1 MSPPA
6 RATTGRRAPA
16 CTVLG
21 WASVSDISTTTVE
34 ANGLPV
40 HSIALPGTRA
50 LTVLVAFDAGARNE
64 QPKENGMAH
73 FLEHLVFKGGEKY
86 PTYKDVNETAER
98 LGGALNAY
106 TSHDLVAFHI
116 TVRAESAAPAIDLL
130 TDFVGRPRLDA
141 EELDRERGVVI
152 QEINRAY
159 DQPSTVAEYLIDRA
173 AFGDHPLG
181 RTVLG
186 PEENLRSFTREGIV
200 AFRERRWAG
209 ASGGAFLAGN
219 LDHLPEEQALRDSFA
234 RFPAL
239 GAPEPYVPAPAF
251 APKTLVE
258 ERDTNQSHL
267 RMIYRPD
274 IAVSDVRERA
284 ALSIYSTLLGGSMGS
299 RLFEEIREKRGL
311 CYSVYAIDHVFAD
324 VPILQLGSG
333 LESAKCVEAYT
344 RMREIVD
351 ELREQGPTEEEVQ
364 RARAYAAGRTVL
376 AFENTN
382 AVARYGAGQA
392 IVFGEDI
399 DPDAAIAALDA
410 VTLGE
415 VREVAAG
422 VAEKLAVACVGPHAA
437 EEF

>member
-1 MSPPA
+1 MA
-6 RATTGRRAPA
+6 Q
-16 CTVLG
+16 V
-21 WASVSDISTTTVE
+21 STTTVPG
-34 ANGLPV
+34 NGLP
-40 HSIALPGTRA
+40 INRMELPGTRA

-64 QPKENGMAH
+64 RPEENGMAH
-73 FLEHLVFKGGEKY
+73 FLEHLVFKGGEKF

-98 LGGALNAY
+98 LGGVLNAY

-116 TVRAESAAPAIDLL
+116 TVRAESAGQAIDLL

-173 AFGDHPLG
+173 AFGDHALG

-186 PEENLRSFTREGIV
+186 PEENLRSFTRDGIV

-219 LDHLPEEQALRDSFA
+219 LDHLPVGQELQEAFA

-239 GAPEPYVPAPAF
+239 QSPDPYIPAPEF
-251 APKTLVE
+251 APSTLVE

-274 IAVSDVRERA
+274 IAASDVRERA

-344 RMREIVD
+344 RMREIVE

-382 AVARYGAGQA
+382 AVARYGANQA

-410 VTLGE
+410 VTFKE

-422 VAEKLAVACVGPHAA
+422 VAERLAVACVGPHAA

>member
-1 MSPPA
+1 MA
-6 RATTGRRAPA
+6 E
-16 CTVLG
+16 
-21 WASVSDISTTTVE
+21 ISTNTVSS
-34 ANGLPV
+34 NTLPV
-40 HSIALPGTRA
+40 HQIAIPGTRA

-64 QPKENGMAH
+64 RPEENGMAH
-73 FLEHLVFKGGEKY
+73 FLEHLVFKGGEAY

-98 LGGALNAY
+98 LGGVLNAY

-116 TVRAESAAPAIDLL
+116 TVRAESAPQAIDLL

-159 DQPSTVAEYLIDRA
+159 DQPSVVAEYLIDRA
-173 AFGDHPLG
+173 AFGEHPLG

-200 AFRERRWAG
+200 GFRERRWAG
-209 ASGGAFLAGN
+209 ARGGAFLAGN
-219 LDHLPEEQALRDSFA
+219 LEHLPAEEELLERFA

-239 GAPEPYVPAPAF
+239 PDPEPYLPVPGF
-251 APKTLVE
+251 APQKLAE

-267 RMIYRPD
+267 RMIYRPQITVTD
-274 IAVSDVRERA
+274 ARERA
-284 ALSIYSTLLGGSMGS
+284 ALSIYATLLGGSMGS

-311 CYSVYAIDHVFAD
+311 AYSVYAADHAFAD

-333 LESAKCVEAYT
+333 LESAKTIEAYT
-344 RMREIVD
+344 RMREIVQ
-351 ELREQGPTEEEVQ
+351 ELRDQGPTPEEVE
-364 RARAYAAGRTVL
+364 RARAYAAGRRVL

-382 AVARYGAGQA
+382 AVARYAANQS
-392 IVFGEDI
+392 IVFDEEI

-410 VTLGE
+410 VTFDE

-422 VAEKLAVACVGPHAA
+422 IDEELAVGVVGPHTAD
-437 EEF
+437 EF

>member
-1 MSPPA
+1 M
-6 RATTGRRAPA
+6 TN
-16 CTVLG
+16 
-21 WASVSDISTTTVE
+21 VSTSIVKS
-34 ANGLPV
+34 NGLPI
-40 HSIALPGTRA
+40 HRIGLPGTRA

-64 QPKENGMAH
+64 HPQENGMAH
-73 FLEHLVFKGGEKY
+73 FLEHLVFKGGEIY
-86 PTYKDVNETAER
+86 PTYKHVNETAER
-98 LGGALNAY
+98 LGGVLNAY

-116 TVRAESAAPAIDLL
+116 TVRAESAPQAIDLL
-130 TDFVGRPRLDA
+130 SDFVGRPRLDA

-209 ASGGAFLAGN
+209 SRGGAFLVGN
-219 LDHLPEEQALRDSFA
+219 VEHLPDEQQLQELFA
-234 RFPAL
+234 RFPSL
-239 GAPEPYVPAPAF
+239 PEPEPYVPAPEF

-274 IAVSDVRERA
+274 ITVTDMRQRA

-311 CYSVYAIDHVFAD
+311 CYSVYAIDHAFAD

-351 ELREQGPTEEEVQ
+351 ELRDEGPTEEEVQ
-364 RARAYAAGRTVL
+364 RARAYAAGRMVL

-382 AVARYGAGQA
+382 AVARFAANQR

-399 DPDAAIAALDA
+399 DPDAVIAALDA
-410 VTLGE
+410 VTFE
-415 VREVAAG
+415 QVREVAAG
-422 VAEKLAVACVGPHAA
+422 VADNLAVACVGPHAA

>member
-1 MSPPA
+1 
-6 RATTGRRAPA
+6 
-16 CTVLG
+16 
-21 WASVSDISTTTVE
+21 
-34 ANGLPV
+34 
-40 HSIALPGTRA
+40 
-50 LTVLVAFDAGARNE
+50 
-64 QPKENGMAH
+64 MAH
-73 FLEHLVFKGGEKY
+73 FLEHLVFKGGESY

-98 LGGALNAY
+98 LGGVLNAY

-116 TVRAESAAPAIDLL
+116 TVRAESAPAAIDLL
-130 TDFVGRPRLDA
+130 SDFVGRPRLDA

-152 QEINRAY
+152 QEINRAF
-159 DQPSTVAEYLIDRA
+159 DQPSMVAEYLIDRA

-209 ASGGAFLAGN
+209 SRGGAFLAGN
-219 LDHLPEEQALRDSFA
+219 LDHLPSDEQLHEHFG

-239 GAPEPYVPAPAF
+239 PVGEPYEPAGAF
-251 APKTLVE
+251 EPQTLVE

-274 IAVSDVRERA
+274 IAVGSLRERA

-311 CYSVYAIDHVFAD
+311 CYSVYAIDHAFAD

-333 LESAKCVEAYT
+333 LESAKCVEAYS

-351 ELREQGPTEEEVQ
+351 ELRTDGPTEEEVA
-364 RARAYAAGRTVL
+364 RARAYSAGRLVL

-382 AVARYGAGQA
+382 AVARHGASQR
-392 IVFGEDI
+392 IVHGEDI
-399 DPDAAIAALDA
+399 DPDRAIEALDA
-410 VTLGE
+410 VTFDE

-422 VAEKLAVACVGPHAA
+422 ITEKLAIACVGPHSAD
-437 EEF
+437 EF

>member
-1 MSPPA
+1 MA
-6 RATTGRRAPA
+6 
-16 CTVLG
+16 
-21 WASVSDISTTTVE
+21 

-40 HSIALPGTRA
+40 HTVGVGGTRA
-50 LTVLVAFDAGARNE
+50 LTVLVAFDAGARTE
-64 QPKENGMAH
+64 RVQENGMAH

-86 PTYKDVNETAER
+86 PTYRDVNETAER
-98 LGGALNAY
+98 LGGMLNAY

-116 TVRAESAAPAIDLL
+116 TVRAESAPRAIDLL
-130 TDFVGRPRLDA
+130 SDFVARPKLDA

-159 DQPSTVAEYLIDRA
+159 DQPSTVAEYLIDKA

-186 PEENLRSFTREGIV
+186 PEQNLRDFTREGIV

-209 ASGGAFLAGN
+209 GRGGAFLVGN
-219 LDHLPEEQALRDSFA
+219 VEHVPSQAKLEELFG
-234 RFPAL
+234 RFPTL
-239 GAPEPYVPAPAF
+239 SDPEPYVPAPAF
-251 APKTLVE
+251 APQKLVE
-258 ERDTNQSHL
+258 QRDTNQSHL
-267 RMIYRPD
+267 RMIYRPGVR
-274 IAVSDVRERA
+274 VSNVRERA

-311 CYSVYAIDHVFAD
+311 CYSVYAVAHAYAD

-333 LESAKCVEAYT
+333 LDSSKCVEAYT

-351 ELREQGPTEEEVQ
+351 ELRADGPTREEVD
-364 RARAYAAGRTVL
+364 RARAYAAGRLVL

-382 AVARYGAGQA
+382 AVARYGASQA
-392 IVFGEDI
+392 IVYKEDI

-410 VTLGE
+410 VTFE
-415 VREVAAG
+415 QVVEVASN
-422 VAEKLAVACVGPHAA
+422 VAEDLAVACVGPH
-437 EEF
+437 ETGDF